1 MSKFGKY
8 VGAFARDIIAEVIG
22 WFVCIGFLVGAY
34 LVGRGL
40 THRYFGNVNPDMIG
54 LLVALA
60 LVWIYEHR
68 NFQHKYDRLREQ
80 LNSQRLAATRQRRGD
95 GEAGGRGWDP
105 GLGDC

>member
-1 MSKFGKY
+1 MSKFGKH
-8 VGAFARDIIAEVIG
+8 VRSFARDIIAEVIG

-68 NFQHKYDRLREQ
+68 NLQHKYDRLREQ
-80 LNSQRLAATRQRRGD
+80 LVSDWRRQGNDVRMAKQAVEDGTRD
-95 GEAGGRGWDP
+95 
-105 GLGDC
+105 